1 MMNPDASWN
10 SDAITSSQAP
20 VAAQVVDRVANVTEW
35 CKREKCWDDL
45 LQSVE
50 IRLESDLD
58 KDLIDADEKEGAKR
72 AARREQKVLNDIEA
86 QTYVVGRGA
95 PYWSKLHKW
104 ASEGVVM
111 TPGEMDFL
119 GVAASMTSRKIPTG
133 PQSQRVIAAEKKA
146 LIEGFKN

>member
-1 MMNPDASWN
+1 MGRHNPHKWLSFR
-10 SDAITSSQAP
+10 SAP
-20 VAAQVVDRVANVTEW
+20 TDV
-35 CKREKCWDDL
+35 
-45 LQSVE
+45 
-50 IRLESDLD
+50 RLESDLD

-72 AARREQKVLNDIEA
+72 AARRDQKVLNDIEA

-95 PYWSKLHKW
+95 TYWSKLHKW

-111 TPGEMDFL
+111 TPSEMDFL